1 MSIKSTVISEIQQ
14 IAGEKKKILPALT
27 DDLVLLESGL
37 DSLGIAILVAR
48 LEEVLGL
55 DPFTESD
62 DIAYPVTLGDFI
74 TIYENSDDFRVGRI
88 KSTANEVLL
97 YSPARIVEQ

>member
-1 MSIKSTVISEIQQ
+1 MSIKFTVISEIQQ
-14 IAGEKKKILPALT
+14 IAGEKKKTLPALT

-74 TIYENSDDFRVGRI
+74 TIYENAA
-88 KSTANEVLL
+88 KSRDVDSGKT
-97 YSPARIVEQ
+97 R

>member
-14 IAGEKKKILPALT
+14 IAGEKKKTLPALT

-74 TIYENSDDFRVGRI
+74 TIYEYAA
-88 KSTANEVLL
+88 KSRDVDSGKT
-97 YSPARIVEQ
+97 R

>member
-1 MSIKSTVISEIQQ
+1 MSIMEIVICEIQQ
-14 IAGEKKKILPALT
+14 IAAEKKGNLPPLT

-48 LEEVLGL
+48 LEETLGL

-62 DIAYPVTLGDFI
+62 DISYPVTLGDFVRF
-74 TIYENSDDFRVGRI
+74 YENAA
-88 KSTANEVLL
+88 KSRDVASG
-97 YSPARIVEQ
+97 YAR

>member
-1 MSIKSTVISEIQQ
+1 MSIMEIVISEIQQ
-14 IAGEKKKILPALT
+14 IAAEKKGNLPPLT

-48 LEEVLGL
+48 LEETLGL

-62 DIAYPVTLGDFI
+62 DISYPVTLGDFVRF
-74 TIYENSDDFRVGRI
+74 YENAA
-88 KSTANEVLL
+88 KSRDVASG
-97 YSPARIVEQ
+97 YAR

>member
-14 IAGEKKKILPALT
+14 IAGEKKKTLPALT

-48 LEEVLGL
+48 LEEVLAWTHL
-55 DPFTESD
+55 PSQT
-62 DIAYPVTLGDFI
+62 TLPI
-74 TIYENSDDFRVGRI
+74 R
-88 KSTANEVLL
+88 
-97 YSPARIVEQ
+97 

>member
-1 MSIKSTVISEIQQ
+1 MSIKSTVISEIEQ
-14 IAGEKKKILPALT
+14 IAGEKKKTLPPLT

-48 LEEVLGL
+48 LEETLGL

-62 DIAYPVTLGDFI
+62 DVSYPVTLGDFI
-74 TIYENSDDFRVGRI
+74 RFYE
-88 KSTANEVLL
+88 KA
-97 YSPARIVEQ
+97 ARSRDIASG